1 MIKEIFGDMTFREI
15 DDYFGKTT
23 TLEER
28 VMLLDL
34 ALTKAGY
41 KKIRET
47 QSYAIGNKH
56 YLYMKPGR
64 GGHSKFFGFDECI
77 LIRQNEMEF
86 MLTTRKIIEDVNEN
100 SRIR

>member
-1 MIKEIFGDMTFREI
+1 MIKEIFGDMTFREM

-41 KKIRET
+41 KKIQEIEADILRGKRH
-47 QSYAIGNKH
+47 I
-56 YLYMKPGR
+56 YMKPGR

-77 LIRQNEMEF
+77 LIRKNEMEF
-86 MLTTRKIIEDVNEN
+86 MLTTRKIMEDVNEN